1 MGFDDRDAGRAD
13 EHGAVLRR
21 RGEAFLTGLTASHI
35 SWYARP
41 CARYELARKG
51 PRFLMGTGA
60 FVFLSGVKGLC
71 RTPS

>member
-21 RGEAFLTGLTASHI
+21 RGEAFLMGLTASHI

-41 CARYELARKG
+41 CARYELAERPPFPDG
-51 PRFLMGTGA
+51 NGGLRV
-60 FVFLSGVKGLC
+60 FVRG
-71 RTPS
+71 